1 VPAVGWPTVGTT
13 LLPEIPMEITERTW
27 RLLLEKVDSFEKL
40 EALALTSGGATS
52 WTAREAAQKLGLPE
66 ELVLSALLDLA
77 AVSILDKVGDRFT
90 YNPRTP
96 ELAADSAALA
106 AAYRDDRIRVLN
118 LVTSAALER
127 IRSSAAHLF
136 ASAFRV
142 KPDKKDPKE

>member
-1 VPAVGWPTVGTT
+1 V
-13 LLPEIPMEITERTW
+13 
-27 RLLLEKVDSFEKL
+27 
-40 EALALTSGGATS
+40 LALTSGGATP

-77 AVSILDKVGDRFT
+77 AVSILDKAGDRFT
-90 YNPRTP
+90 YSPRTP
-96 ELAADSAALA
+96 ELAEDSAALA

-142 KPDKKDPKE
+142 RTYKKDPKE